1 MFSNIK
7 HFDNI
12 ALAGMKSV
20 MTYAAR
26 GKTITLTR
34 LYAAGITVILL
45 QMVLRLEPLSM
56 LFSVRKLRKWHIPF
70 SHLGFRTT
78 LPRWTT

>member
-1 MFSNIK
+1 MFSSIK

-12 ALAGMKSV
+12 ALAGITST

-26 GKTITLTR
+26 GKTISLTR

-45 QMVLRLEPLSM
+45 QMALRLEPLSM
-56 LFSVRKLRKWHIPF
+56 RFPF
-70 SHLGFRTT
+70 NKIKQRISPLTG
-78 LPRWTT
+78 